1 MKRKNI
7 DLSSQKNRIIKNLN
21 YDIDTGRFT
30 LIDNQNN
37 GFVCDMFGRQKNTFK
52 RNITGISNR
61 YQLKPLFIED
71 ANEKKKTLSP
81 LHYSNNNIMNPKN
94 FKTIENK
101 KSINYHP
108 FRRRF
113 DEAYG
118 LPKSLV
124 VPFFNEKEGDLKEKN
139 KRELIEHLK
148 TYFSNYHNVSIK
160 NENDKCALSY
170 ITCDLNDNKLSLEDN
185 KKLIKLIDNTILKYR
200 EEYKFKLNILYKNPV
215 VKALKKFKNY
225 IILNQ
230 GTNVIDGYK
239 LNETKEEIKDK
250 FEIIKTNIKNYYPKA
265 LERRIINEKK
275 IEAYRNKNYFSINKN
290 INIEN
295 EEKNI
300 YEQINKY
307 NVIVGPDK
315 LNNIC
320 QSKDFTIGR
329 LLEMDFGLNEE
340 DKKIKLNRIK
350 RLGNSAF
357 KGKNNNIA
365 IKNRHIK
372 LSSGLKRF
380 KNSNMNNSKN
390 SNDEQ
395 MQVNSSRV
403 EMTYKDTI
411 ETLSNKD
418 QNINNI
424 NINYNNNNSHRT
436 LEQKIADNDLSFIS
450 ELSEKEKKIAKKNIF
465 KIKSF
470 KLQRELTDTENRLL
484 KGYQK
489 KEEIKKEKSSLNKR
503 PYKLKSFLECYK
515 NDINL
520 LKKTNPVAYNLQKKE
535 EERELMLMKK
545 KNEITEIFERNKTNN
560 K

>member
-1 MKRKNI
+1 
-7 DLSSQKNRIIKNLN
+7 LNR
-21 YDIDTGRFT
+21 
-30 LIDNQNN
+30 
-37 GFVCDMFGRQKNTFK
+37 
-52 RNITGISNR
+52 
-61 YQLKPLFIED
+61 
-71 ANEKKKTLSP
+71 
-81 LHYSNNNIMNPKN
+81 
-94 FKTIENK
+94 
-101 KSINYHP
+101 
-108 FRRRF
+108 
-113 DEAYG
+113 
-118 LPKSLV
+118 
-124 VPFFNEKEGDLKEKN
+124 
-139 KRELIEHLK
+139 
-148 TYFSNYHNVSIK
+148 
-160 NENDKCALSY
+160 
-170 ITCDLNDNKLSLEDN
+170 
-185 KKLIKLIDNTILKYR
+185 
-200 EEYKFKLNILYKNPV
+200 
-215 VKALKKFKNY
+215 
-225 IILNQ
+225 
-230 GTNVIDGYK
+230 
-239 LNETKEEIKDK
+239 
-250 FEIIKTNIKNYYPKA
+250 
-265 LERRIINEKK
+265 
-275 IEAYRNKNYFSINKN
+275 N

-295 EEKNI
+295 EGSNI
-300 YEQINKY
+300 YEQINKF

-329 LLEMDFGLNEE
+329 LLEMDFGLSEE
-340 DKKIKLNRIK
+340 DKKTKLNRIK

-357 KGKNNNIA
+357 KGKNNNIS

-372 LSSGLKRF
+372 LPSGLKRL

-390 SNDEQ
+390 SIDDQ
-395 MQVNSSRV
+395 MQANSSKV
-403 EMTYKDTI
+403 EMTYKETI

-424 NINYNNNNSHRT
+424 NFNNNNNNHRT

-450 ELSEKEKKIAKKNIF
+450 EISEKEKKIAKKNIF

-470 KLQRELTDTENRLL
+470 KLQRELTDNEKRLL
-484 KGYQK
+484 RGYQR